1 MTSAPAKVSGVAI
14 SNPDKVWW
22 PDEGITKL
30 DIVRYYDA
38 VWPLLRPWLR
48 DRPLSAERCPDGMRG
63 SCFYQKNFPAG
74 SQPAGAPRLR
84 QRASSTGKD
93 VDYLVGGERKTLLS
107 LANLGCIAMHV
118 MNARRASIGRPDWL
132 AFDLDPSSGT
142 FADAAKAGLALRRL
156 LEELRVR
163 SFPKTSGSRGLHVF
177 VPLRAGPGQAEVT
190 AAAAAIGA
198 ELARREPK
206 LVTVAHS
213 KAARGG
219 RVYAD
224 SFRNA
229 AWQTIAPRTRSAGVR
244 APRSPSRW
252 TGMRSGRRSTPH
264 AGMCAPRPSASAPRI
279 HGPGS
284 GTRVNVCRRW
294 LMPDEDRPALD
305 RSEREASGEV
315 GRHPLEGRATLEGNS
330 VTP

>member
-1 MTSAPAKVSGVAI
+1 MTAPATVSGVAI

-22 PDEGITKL
+22 PDESITKL

-48 DRPLSAERCPDGMRG
+48 DRPLTAERCPDGMQG
-63 SCFYQKNFPAG
+63 SCFYQKNFPEG

-93 VDYLVGGERKTLLS
+93 VDYLVGGDRKTLLGM
-107 LANLGCIAMHV
+107 ANLGCIAMHV
-118 MNARRASIGRPDWL
+118 MNARTASIDRPDWL

-156 LEELRVR
+156 LDEHGVR

-177 VPLRAGPGQAEVT
+177 VPLRAGPDHGEVT

-198 ELARREPK
+198 ELALREPA

-213 KAARGG
+213 KAARGA

-224 SFRNA
+224 AFRNA
-229 AWQTIAPRTRSAGVR
+229 AWQTIAPPYSVRRRPRAPVSVPLDWDEVRPRLDPARWNIRTVVKRLEGDDPWAGFWRSRQRLPSAAGV
-244 APRSPSRW
+244 
-252 TGMRSGRRSTPH
+252 
-264 AGMCAPRPSASAPRI
+264 
-279 HGPGS
+279 
-284 GTRVNVCRRW
+284 
-294 LMPDEDRPALD
+294 
-305 RSEREASGEV
+305 
-315 GRHPLEGRATLEGNS
+315 
-330 VTP
+330 